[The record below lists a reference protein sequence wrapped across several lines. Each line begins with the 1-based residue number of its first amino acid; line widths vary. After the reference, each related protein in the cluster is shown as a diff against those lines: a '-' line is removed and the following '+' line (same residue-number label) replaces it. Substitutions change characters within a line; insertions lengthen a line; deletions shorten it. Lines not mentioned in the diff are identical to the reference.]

1 MTTNGIQRPEL
12 RVIESAEIR
21 CPRPLSIQEVLLR
34 TPPSWLIRDWL
45 PANGLMVVYGLPA
58 TGKTFAVLDMAASI
72 ATGGNWNGQKVTRGT
87 VLYIAAEGVAGL
99 GKRLRAIASRNPEIF
114 SAPIYTI
121 PAALDLV
128 DQANEVVARARD
140 LAEKNG
146 NVVLVILDTLSRT
159 LGDGREENSNRD
171 MRDYVRAADLIRS
184 SLCCAVLIVH
194 HGGKDGSK
202 GPRGH
207 SSLTGDIDASFEV
220 TASDT
225 GHRITCKKQK
235 DADNPEPLGFR
246 LEAVPVGR
254 GADGEMETSCIVVF
268 TSSSSSADS
277 KQYPQGGR
285 QRLIFDLAAAMAVE
299 PDAAKCPH
307 DLNRPAV
314 SVNALL
320 NRWQSDTV
328 TKSSPSNFRCSL
340 KAMVER
346 GVMESDQTLVWFP

>member
-1 MTTNGIQRPEL
+1 MTINETRRPDL
-12 RVIESAEIR
+12 RVMESPEIR
-21 CPRPLSIQEVLLR
+21 CPRPISIQEILLLP
-34 TPPSWLIRDWL
+34 PPSWLIRDWL
-45 PANGLMVVYGLPA
+45 PANGLSLVYGLPT
-58 TGKTFAVLDMAASI
+58 TGKTFAVLDMAAAI
-72 ATGGNWNGQKVTRGT
+72 ATGGNWNGQKVARGT

-99 GKRLRAIASRNPEIF
+99 GKRLRAMASRNPEIF
-114 SAPIYTI
+114 SAPIFTI
-121 PAALDLV
+121 PAALDIV
-128 DQANEVVARARD
+128 DQANEVVVRARD
-140 LAEKNG
+140 LAETNG

-225 GHRITCKKQK
+225 GHRITCQKQK
-235 DADNPEPLGFR
+235 DADKPEPLGFR
-246 LEAVPVGR
+246 LEAVPIGR
-254 GADGEMETSCIVVF
+254 GTDGEMETSCIVVF
-268 TSSSSSADS
+268 TGSSSSDA

-285 QRLIFDLAAAMAVE
+285 QRLIFDLVAAMATE

-307 DLNRPAV
+307 DSNRPAV

-346 GVMESDQTLVWFP
+346 GVMESDQMLVWFP